1 MDILATQVYE
11 DHDSTST
18 QEISYSRQQSKIVI
32 GVLCINSKT
41 FQIKEGITQIGR
53 HPDCNIVLNNPTVSK
68 KHAEIE
74 ANCQGTE
81 SWICD
86 LNSSNKTKLNNTILR
101 PNRCYE
107 LKNEDTLEFGMV
119 RAIFKICRSMEDS
132 LVPETP
138 AAHHQKTQKTI
149 IPGTP
154 DSSFDNSSM
163 VGNVSVIPATQG
175 KEEKSVF
182 RYPTLPPKTAT
193 SSTQKNGIQNTSTDE
208 QDNSQNFDV
217 EEKQNVGGSR
227 ISIYDME
234 TQNSSFNCHDKTDVD
249 IDDIDTQKICIS
261 RSIKNLTKSVQE
273 QKVDIHDI
281 ETQAEAPEEV
291 TDIHDIE
298 TQHDINIQDMKTS
311 KKINTHNLKT
321 RDSEKLEATKGNL
334 EQKEKEGNLKN
345 EVKSNVNDTVVQK
358 DKGNEST
365 CNPNNIDK
373 DENQN
378 KKLPGIEKS
387 LQNHLE
393 EIETSEDETSE
404 LEMSRNLLG
413 PKELEDFI
421 EDDDQSDEVKSKSPT
436 FIKTSGVNNNS
447 DVNNKSTDD
456 ENIFEAATQVNKS
469 DEDAFKSLS
478 KRKYTF
484 QASLVANDYDHT
496 DNEVVFQRY
505 SRKDSQKNKKS
516 SNNRVSDSEDSITD
530 EEGRFTEIAVKM
542 KQAVEFSQFNRSK
555 EIKNSTNS
563 SKDSDDLFDM
573 LTQPVNQKD
582 QDSSPK
588 SNEKPKDNKY
598 ESEVD
603 SNTPTQVINK
613 KEMKNN
619 MEINN
624 EIGTKEFDDITS
636 TQVLSTNESSLTEAS
651 CAISTGNNKK
661 SDKEDITEIE
671 DNTPNQIINTKKKPL
686 DVSNNEPLC
695 TVNPSIS
702 NVTDKC
708 SIEDIDYEMACTQ
721 PINNIE
727 KQKSVSSISDKRK
740 NESNFEALA
749 KANLDDSVERNLKA
763 MFADIKEEH
772 TEEQLEISTQVLEL
786 VLESSD
792 CENICPM
799 QNHTSNMDSNSS
811 TDKKAMK
818 LSISNSIPTDSSTPK
833 SIPKN
838 PLTSKSVS
846 TDSSTLKSTIKDPST
861 SISLREKKSKKSN
874 IAKMIQEE
882 TDISK
887 NDESKLNKYSKNI
900 DDQASSTS
908 IDCEQFQQTSK
919 VLQSDNEDIL
929 AGLPEVNI
937 SGTSSNPGSPTSS
950 TSSEYRININH
961 NWKRQISVKIAPK
974 KKKPLRKSS
983 RRTSSCRNVENAVSY
998 HNINEPNS
1006 STISETSS
1014 NLYTDNFNI
1023 NKIPVCEHY
1032 EEKTSRK
1039 SKRLIEKTK
1048 NLCKSKESDS
1058 FAELKS
1064 VTSIHSQEKAKQS
1077 PPISNNRRTRNSS
1090 KENTDRSSVF
1100 QVEKE
1105 VPVQRAPA
1113 ELMKK
1118 NVSNA
1123 SGFRKRSLSITDAI
1137 DSDTSKKRKNDVNED
1152 KSVNNRSKK
1161 KNTID
1166 DEGNSADVDKKNS
1179 SSSINGSN
1187 NRSMS
1192 NEASL
1197 DKQAIVKIQRIS
1209 LSTPTGSISSTPTEL
1224 VDESDKNCKIRQ
1236 NRRTNVICDIQTSD
1250 SRIVP
1255 SISSNENYRTTKNVE
1270 TRKNPNRKTRKT
1282 ELVADDISSQIGE
1295 ESQEIEMIMNN
1306 ALKRQNTGSNTERN
1320 KDTDRN
1326 TSTKT
1331 KNTRKRGNTDIN
1343 TDVDNTETS
1352 STSSILSESDN
1363 AYFEVPTLRSKR
1375 AKVSKNISSII
1386 STTVNEST
1394 KETERNGKL
1403 SIRSTRNQQSTVD
1416 SSLEENAEMIA
1427 NQTTSNNSANK
1438 RNNFRNKQQKQ
1449 TTRKTKNK
1457 RQKED
1462 FIEETSTSETNSSI
1476 ETTSVLST
1484 PNRTR
1489 RSMSSSFTTHSPFK
1503 IKHKILFT
1511 GISSNDYNK
1520 LLTKLGASQVED
1532 PTKCTVLV
1540 TDKVRRTVKFLCALA
1555 LPVPIVSVDWLINS
1569 EKAGR
1574 FIELENY
1581 ILKDLAAEAKFRF
1594 KLGKSLE
1601 KSKEHKLLNGYTLVL
1616 TPNTAPPPLELKNI
1630 IISCGGKALLRP
1642 PSKLWPQ
1649 QSVIIS
1655 SKEDLTDAKK
1665 FLAKAPK
1672 TVTVQSTEFI
1682 LTGILRQELEFNEFK
1697 LI

>member
-11 DHDSTST
+11 EHDSTSK
-18 QEISYSRQQSKIVI
+18 QEISYSSQQSKIVI
-32 GVLCINSKT
+32 GVLCIDSKT

-53 HPDCNIVLNNPTVSK
+53 YPGCNIVLNNPMVSK

-74 ANCQGTE
+74 ANSQGTE

-107 LKNEDTLEFGMV
+107 LKNEDTLEFGTV
-119 RAIFKICRSMEDS
+119 RAIFKTCRSMEDS

-138 AAHHQKTQKTI
+138 AANLQKTQQTI

-154 DSSFDNSSM
+154 DSSFDNSST
-163 VGNVSVIPATQG
+163 VGNASIIPATQS

-193 SSTQKNGIQNTSTDE
+193 SSTQKNNIENTSIDE

-217 EEKQNVGGSR
+217 EDKQNVGGSR

-234 TQNSSFNCHDKTDVD
+234 TQNSSFNFHDNTDVD
-249 IDDIDTQKICIS
+249 INDIDTQKICIS

-273 QKVDIHDI
+273 QKVDMHDI
-281 ETQAEAPEEV
+281 QMQAEAPKEV
-291 TDIHDIE
+291 TDIRDIE
-298 TQHDINIQDMKTS
+298 TQHDINIQDMKIS
-311 KKINTHNLKT
+311 KEINTHNLKT
-321 RDSEKLEATKGNL
+321 RDSEKLEAIGI
-334 EQKEKEGNLKN
+334 EKEGNLTN
-345 EVKSNVNDTVVQK
+345 EVRSNVNDTVVQK
-358 DKGNEST
+358 DKGSEST
-365 CNPNNIDK
+365 SNRNNTDK
-373 DENQN
+373 DENRD
-378 KKLPGIEKS
+378 KKLPGIVKS

-404 LEMSRNLLG
+404 LEMSRNLLD
-413 PKELEDFI
+413 PKQLEDFI
-421 EDDDQSDEVKSKSPT
+421 EDDDLSDEVKSKSPT
-436 FIKTSGVNNNS
+436 FIKTSCVNNNS
-447 DVNNKSTDD
+447 DVNNKSTDN
-456 ENIFEAATQVNKS
+456 ENIFEAVTQVNKN
-469 DEDAFKSLS
+469 DGDASRSLS
-478 KRKYTF
+478 ERNYTF
-484 QASLVANDYDHT
+484 QASLVADDSDHT
-496 DNEVVFQRY
+496 GNEVVFQSH
-505 SRKDSQKNKKS
+505 SRKDSQENKKS

-542 KQAVEFSQFNRSK
+542 KQAVEFSQLNRSK
-555 EIKNSTNS
+555 EIKNSVNS

-573 LTQPVNQKD
+573 LTQPVNRKD
-582 QDSSPK
+582 EDSSPK
-588 SNEKPKDNKY
+588 SNEKPKDSKY

-603 SNTPTQVINK
+603 SNNATEVINE

-619 MEINN
+619 MEIND
-624 EIGTKEFDDITS
+624 EIGTKELDDITP
-636 TQVLSTNESSLTEAS
+636 TQVLSTNKSSLREAS
-651 CAISTGNNKK
+651 CTISTGNNKK
-661 SDKEDITEIE
+661 SDKEYITEME
-671 DNTPNQIINTKKKPL
+671 DNTPTQIINTKKKPL
-686 DVSNNEPLC
+686 DVSNNESPCSLDPL
-695 TVNPSIS
+695 VL
-702 NVTDKC
+702 NVTDRC
-708 SIEDIDYEMACTQ
+708 SIENIDYEMACTQ
-721 PINNIE
+721 PINDIE

-740 NESNFEALA
+740 NEPNFEALA
-749 KANLDDSVERNLKA
+749 KVNLDDSIERNLKA
-763 MFADIKEEH
+763 MFADIKEERID
-772 TEEQLEISTQVLEL
+772 EQLEISTQVLEL

-792 CENICPM
+792 SENISPT
-799 QNHTSNMDSNSS
+799 QNYKSNMDSNSS

-818 LSISNSIPTDSSTPK
+818 LSISNSIPTSSSTPK
-833 SIPKN
+833 STPKT

-861 SISLREKKSKKSN
+861 SISLREKESKKSN

-887 NDESKLNKYSKNI
+887 NGKSKLNKYSKNI

-908 IDCEQFQQTSK
+908 IDREQFQETSTA
-919 VLQSDNEDIL
+919 LQSNDDDDIL

-937 SGTSSNPGSPTSS
+937 SGVSSNPGSPISS
-950 TSSEYRININH
+950 TSSEYKININH
-961 NWKRQISVKIAPK
+961 NLGRQISVKIAPK

-983 RRTSSCRNVENAVSY
+983 RRTSSSRNVENAASD
-998 HNINEPNS
+998 HTISEPNS
-1006 STISETSS
+1006 STISEISS
-1014 NLYTDNFNI
+1014 NSYTNNFNI
-1023 NKIPVCEHY
+1023 NKIPVCKHD
-1032 EEKTSRK
+1032 EEKTSRR
-1039 SKRLIEKTK
+1039 SKRLIKKTK
-1048 NLCKSKESDS
+1048 DLCKSKESDS
-1058 FAELKS
+1058 FVELKS
-1064 VTSIHSQEKAKQS
+1064 VTSIHSQEKAEQS

-1105 VPVQRAPA
+1105 VPVEKAAA
-1113 ELMKK
+1113 ELTKK
-1118 NVSNA
+1118 DVSNA
-1123 SGFRKRSLSITDAI
+1123 SRFRKRSLNITDAI
-1137 DSDTSKKRKNDVNED
+1137 DSNTSKMRKNDVNED
-1152 KSVNNRSKK
+1152 KPVSNRSIK

-1166 DEGNSADVDKKNS
+1166 DEGNSANVDKKNS
-1179 SSSINGSN
+1179 SSSINGLN
-1187 NRSMS
+1187 NRRMS

-1197 DKQAIVKIQRIS
+1197 DKQAIVRVQRIS
-1209 LSTPTGSISSTPTEL
+1209 VSTPTNSISSTPTEL
-1224 VDESDKNCKIRQ
+1224 VDESDNNYKIRQ
-1236 NRRTNVICDIQTSD
+1236 NRRTNVISDIQTSD
-1250 SRIVP
+1250 SRIVS

-1295 ESQEIEMIMNN
+1295 ESQEIEMIMNS
-1306 ALKRQNTGSNTERN
+1306 ALKKQNTGSNTERK

-1326 TSTKT
+1326 ISTKT
-1331 KNTRKRGNTDIN
+1331 KNTRKRGNTNIN
-1343 TDVDNTETS
+1343 TDVDNTEIS
-1352 STSSILSESDN
+1352 STSSILSESDD
-1363 AYFEVPTLRSKR
+1363 AYFEMPTLRSKR

-1394 KETERNGKL
+1394 KETKRNSKL
-1403 SIRSTRNQQSTVD
+1403 SVRSTRSQQSIVD
-1416 SSLEENAEMIA
+1416 SSLEESTEMIA

-1438 RNNFRNKQQKQ
+1438 GNNSRNKQQKH
-1449 TTRKTKNK
+1449 TTGKAKNK

-1462 FIEETSTSETNSSI
+1462 FVEETPTSETNSSI

-1489 RSMSSSFTTHSPFK
+1489 RSMSSSFATQSPFK

-1511 GISSNDYNK
+1511 GISNNDYNK

-1540 TDKVRRTVKFLCALA
+1540 TDKVRRTIKFLCALA

-1569 EKAGR
+1569 EKAGH
-1574 FIELENY
+1574 FVELENY
-1581 ILKDLAAEAKFRF
+1581 ILKDPAAEAKFRF

-1601 KSKEHKLLNGYTLVL
+1601 KAKEHKLLKGYTLIL
-1616 TPNTAPPPLELKNI
+1616 TPNTSPSPLELKNI
-1630 IISCGGKALLRP
+1630 IISCDGKALLRP
-1642 PSKLWPQ
+1642 PPKLWPQ

-1655 SKEDLTDAKK
+1655 SKEDLTVAKK

>member
-11 DHDSTST
+11 DHDSTSI
-18 QEISYSRQQSKIVI
+18 QEISYSCQQSKIVI

-107 LKNEDTLEFGMV
+107 LKNEDTLEFGTV

-132 LVPETP
+132 IVPETP
-138 AAHHQKTQKTI
+138 AAHLQKTQQTI

-154 DSSFDNSSM
+154 DSSFDNSST

-182 RYPTLPPKTAT
+182 RYPTLPSKTAT
-193 SSTQKNGIQNTSTDE
+193 SSTQKNGIQNTSTDNNE

-217 EEKQNVGGSR
+217 QEKQNVGGSR

-234 TQNSSFNCHDKTDVD
+234 TQNSSFNFHDKTDVD

-273 QKVDIHDI
+273 QKVDMHDI

-298 TQHDINIQDMKTS
+298 TQHDINIQDMITS

-321 RDSEKLEATKGNL
+321 RDSEKLEATGI
-334 EQKEKEGNLKN
+334 EKEGNLKN
-345 EVKSNVNDTVVQK
+345 EERSNVNDTVVQK

-365 CNPNNIDK
+365 SNPNNTDK
-373 DENQN
+373 DDQN

-421 EDDDQSDEVKSKSPT
+421 EDDDLSDEVKSKSPT

-447 DVNNKSTDD
+447 DVNNKSTDN

-478 KRKYTF
+478 ERKYTF
-484 QASLVANDYDHT
+484 QTSLVADDYDHT
-496 DNEVVFQRY
+496 NNDVVFQRH

-516 SNNRVSDSEDSITD
+516 LNNRVSDSEDSITD

-542 KQAVEFSQFNRSK
+542 KQAVEFSQLNRSK
-555 EIKNSTNS
+555 EIKNSANS

-582 QDSSPK
+582 EDSSPK

-613 KEMKNN
+613 KGMKNN
-619 MEINN
+619 MEIND
-624 EIGTKEFDDITS
+624 EIGTKEFDDITP
-636 TQVLSTNESSLTEAS
+636 TQVLSTNKSSLREAS
-651 CAISTGNNKK
+651 STISTGNNKK

-671 DNTPNQIINTKKKPL
+671 DNTPNQIINTTKKPL
-686 DVSNNEPLC
+686 DVSNNEPPCAL
-695 TVNPSIS
+695 NPSVL

-708 SIEDIDYEMACTQ
+708 GIEDIDYEMACTQ
-721 PINNIE
+721 PINDIE

-763 MFADIKEEH
+763 MFADIKEERI
-772 TEEQLEISTQVLEL
+772 EEQLEISTQVLEL

-792 CENICPM
+792 CENICPTR
-799 QNHTSNMDSNSS
+799 NHTSNMDSNSS

-818 LSISNSIPTDSSTPK
+818 LSISNSIPTNSSTPK

-861 SISLREKKSKKSN
+861 SISLREKNSKKSN

-887 NDESKLNKYSKNI
+887 NGKSKLNKYSKNI

-919 VLQSDNEDIL
+919 ALQSNDEDIL

-937 SGTSSNPGSPTSS
+937 SGISSNPGSPISS

-983 RRTSSCRNVENAVSY
+983 RRTSSCRNVENVVSY
-998 HNINEPNS
+998 HNISEPNS
-1006 STISETSS
+1006 STNSETSS
-1014 NLYTDNFNI
+1014 NLYTNNFNV
-1023 NKIPVCEHY
+1023 NKIPVCERD
-1032 EEKTSRK
+1032 EERTGKK

-1123 SGFRKRSLSITDAI
+1123 SRFRKRSLGITDAI
-1137 DSDTSKKRKNDVNED
+1137 DSNTSKKRKNDVNED
-1152 KSVNNRSKK
+1152 KPVNNRSKK
-1161 KNTID
+1161 KNTTD
-1166 DEGNSADVDKKNS
+1166 DEGNSANVDKNNS

-1187 NRSMS
+1187 NRSML

-1224 VDESDKNCKIRQ
+1224 VDESDNNCKIRQ
-1236 NRRTNVICDIQTSD
+1236 NRCTNVICDIQTSD
-1250 SRIVP
+1250 NRIVS

-1270 TRKNPNRKTRKT
+1270 TRKNPNRKIRKT

-1306 ALKRQNTGSNTERN
+1306 ALKKQNTGSNTERN
-1320 KDTDRN
+1320 KDRDRN
-1326 TSTKT
+1326 TSTTT

-1343 TDVDNTETS
+1343 TDVDNTEIS
-1352 STSSILSESDN
+1352 STSSTLSESDN

-1375 AKVSKNISSII
+1375 AKVSKNISSIN

-1394 KETERNGKL
+1394 KKTKKNSKL
-1403 SIRSTRNQQSTVD
+1403 SIRSTRSQQSIVD
-1416 SSLEENAEMIA
+1416 SSLEESAEMIA
-1427 NQTTSNNSANK
+1427 NQTTSSNSANK
-1438 RNNFRNKQQKQ
+1438 RNNFRNKQQKE

-1462 FIEETSTSETNSSI
+1462 FVEETPTSETNSSI
-1476 ETTSVLST
+1476 ETTSILST

-1489 RSMSSSFTTHSPFK
+1489 RSMSSSFTTQSPFK

-1601 KSKEHKLLNGYTLVL
+1601 KAKEHKLLKGYTVVL
-1616 TPNTAPPPLELKNI
+1616 TSNTAPPPLELKNI

-1655 SKEDLTDAKK
+1655 SEEDLTDAKK

>member
-11 DHDSTST
+11 DYDSTPT
-18 QEISYSRQQSKIVI
+18 QKISYSSQQSKIVI
-32 GVLCINSKT
+32 GVLCIDSKT

-53 HPDCNIVLNNPTVSK
+53 HPDCNVVLNNPRVSK

-74 ANCQGTE
+74 ANCEGTE

-107 LKNEDTLEFGMV
+107 LKNEDVLEFGTV

-138 AAHHQKTQKTI
+138 VANLQKTQQTI

-154 DSSFDNSSM
+154 DSSFDNSST

-175 KEEKSVF
+175 KEKKSVF
-182 RYPTLPPKTAT
+182 RYPTLPPKTA
-193 SSTQKNGIQNTSTDE
+193 SNSTQKNSIQNTSVDA

-234 TQNSSFNCHDKTDVD
+234 TQNSSFNFHNETDVD

-281 ETQAEAPEEV
+281 QTQAEALEKV

-298 TQHDINIQDMKTS
+298 TQHDINIQDMKIS
-311 KKINTHNLKT
+311 KKINTHNLETQDNRT
-321 RDSEKLEATKGNL
+321 RDSEKLEATGI
-334 EQKEKEGNLKN
+334 EKEGNLTN
-345 EVKSNVNDTVVQK
+345 DVRSNVNDTVVQI

-365 CNPNNIDK
+365 SNPNNTDK

-387 LQNHLE
+387 LQNRLE

-421 EDDDQSDEVKSKSPT
+421 EDDDLSDEVKSKSPT
-436 FIKTSGVNNNS
+436 LIKTSCVNNNS
-447 DVNNKSTDD
+447 DVNNKSTDN
-456 ENIFEAATQVNKS
+456 ENIFKAVTQVNKS

-478 KRKYTF
+478 ERKYTF
-484 QASLVANDYDHT
+484 QASLVADDSDHT
-496 DNEVVFQRY
+496 NNEVVIQRY
-505 SRKDSQKNKKS
+505 SRKDSQENKKF

-542 KQAVEFSQFNRSK
+542 KQAVEFSQLNRSK
-555 EIKNSTNS
+555 EIKDSANS

-573 LTQPVNQKD
+573 LTQPVNRKD
-582 QDSSPK
+582 EDSSPK

-598 ESEVD
+598 ESGVD
-603 SNTPTQVINK
+603 SINPTQVINK
-613 KEMKNN
+613 KEVKNN
-619 MEINN
+619 MEIND
-624 EIGTKEFDDITS
+624 EIQTKELDDITP
-636 TQVLSTNESSLTEAS
+636 TQVLSTNKSSLREVSST
-651 CAISTGNNKK
+651 ISTGNNKK

-671 DNTPNQIINTKKKPL
+671 DNTPNQIVNTKKKPL
-686 DVSNNEPLC
+686 DVSNNEPPSSLD
-695 TVNPSIS
+695 PSIL
-702 NVTDKC
+702 NVTDRC
-708 SIEDIDYEMACTQ
+708 SIENIDYEMACTQ
-721 PINNIE
+721 PINDIE

-749 KANLDDSVERNLKA
+749 RANLDDSVERNLKA
-763 MFADIKEEH
+763 MFADVKEERI
-772 TEEQLEISTQVLEL
+772 EEQLEISTQVLEH

-792 CENICPM
+792 CENISPM
-799 QNHTSNMDSNSS
+799 QNHKSNMDSNSS

-818 LSISNSIPTDSSTPK
+818 LSISNSIPTSSSTPK

-846 TDSSTLKSTIKDPST
+846 TDSSTLKSAIKDPST
-861 SISLREKKSKKSN
+861 SISLKEKKSKKSN

-887 NDESKLNKYSKNI
+887 NGKSKLNKYSKNI
-900 DDQASSTS
+900 DEQASSIS

-919 VLQSDNEDIL
+919 ALQSDDEDIL

-937 SGTSSNPGSPTSS
+937 SGTSSNPGSPISS
-950 TSSEYRININH
+950 TSSEYRININR
-961 NWKRQISVKIAPK
+961 NWEKQTSVKIAPRK
-974 KKKPLRKSS
+974 KEALRKSS

-998 HNINEPNS
+998 HTISEPNS

-1014 NLYTDNFNI
+1014 NSYTNNFNI
-1023 NKIPVCEHY
+1023 NKIPVCKHD
-1032 EEKTSRK
+1032 EKRTSRK
-1039 SKRLIEKTK
+1039 SKRLIKKTK
-1048 NLCKSKESDS
+1048 NLWKSKESDS

-1064 VTSIHSQEKAKQS
+1064 V
-1077 PPISNNRRTRNSS
+1077 
-1090 KENTDRSSVF
+1090 
-1100 QVEKE
+1100 EKE
-1105 VPVQRAPA
+1105 VPVEIAPA
-1113 ELMKK
+1113 ELTKK
-1118 NVSNA
+1118 NVSSA
-1123 SGFRKRSLSITDAI
+1123 SRFRKRSLSITDAI
-1137 DSDTSKKRKNDVNED
+1137 DNNISKKRKNDVNED
-1152 KSVNNRSKK
+1152 KPVSNRSRK

-1166 DEGNSADVDKKNS
+1166 DEGNSANVDKKNS
-1179 SSSINGSN
+1179 SSSINGLN
-1187 NRSMS
+1187 NRRMS

-1197 DKQAIVKIQRIS
+1197 DKQAIVKVQRIS

-1224 VDESDKNCKIRQ
+1224 VDESDNNCKIRQ

-1250 SRIVP
+1250 SRIVS

-1270 TRKNPNRKTRKT
+1270 TRKNPNRKTTKKT

-1295 ESQEIEMIMNN
+1295 ESQEIEMIMNS
-1306 ALKRQNTGSNTERN
+1306 ALKKQNTGSNSER
-1320 KDTDRN
+1320 KEDTDRN
-1326 TSTKT
+1326 ISTKT
-1331 KNTRKRGNTDIN
+1331 KNTRKRGNADIN
-1343 TDVDNTETS
+1343 TDVDNTEIS

-1394 KETERNGKL
+1394 KETKRNSKL
-1403 SIRSTRNQQSTVD
+1403 SIRSTRSQQSIVD
-1416 SSLEENAEMIA
+1416 SSLEESAEMIA

-1449 TTRKTKNK
+1449 TTGKTKNK

-1462 FIEETSTSETNSSI
+1462 FVEETPTSETNSSI

-1489 RSMSSSFTTHSPFK
+1489 RSMSSSFTTQSPFK

-1532 PTKCTVLV
+1532 PTKCSVLV

-1569 EKAGR
+1569 EKAGH

-1601 KSKEHKLLNGYTLVL
+1601 KAKEHKLLKGYTLVL

-1642 PSKLWPQ
+1642 PPRLWPQ

-1655 SKEDLTDAKK
+1655 PKEDLTDAKK

>member
-1 MDILATQVYE
+1 METRLRHVDASKSVAFLEKRGTAKQNPLSRRRKMDILATQIYE
-11 DHDSTST
+11 DYDSTPT
-18 QEISYSRQQSKIVI
+18 QKISYSSQQSKIVI
-32 GVLCINSKT
+32 GVLCIDSKT
-41 FQIKEGITQIGR
+41 FQIKGGITQIGR
-53 HPDCNIVLNNPTVSK
+53 HPDCNVVLNNPTVSK

-107 LKNEDTLEFGMV
+107 LKNEDVLEFGTV
-119 RAIFKICRSMEDS
+119 RAIFKTCHSMEDS

-138 AAHHQKTQKTI
+138 AANLQKTQQMI

-154 DSSFDNSSM
+154 DSSFDNSST

-175 KEEKSVF
+175 KEERSVF

-193 SSTQKNGIQNTSTDE
+193 NSTQKNNIQNTSIDA

-234 TQNSSFNCHDKTDVD
+234 TQNSSFNFHDETDVD

-273 QKVDIHDI
+273 QKVDMHDI
-281 ETQAEAPEEV
+281 QTQAEASEEV

-298 TQHDINIQDMKTS
+298 TQHDINIQDMKIS

-321 RDSEKLEATKGNL
+321 RDNRDSEKLEATGI
-334 EQKEKEGNLKN
+334 EKEGNLTN
-345 EVKSNVNDTVVQK
+345 EVRSNVNDTVVQE
-358 DKGNEST
+358 DKGKEST
-365 CNPNNIDK
+365 SNPNNTDK
-373 DENQN
+373 DESQN

-387 LQNHLE
+387 LQNRLE

-421 EDDDQSDEVKSKSPT
+421 EDDDLSDEVKSKSPT
-436 FIKTSGVNNNS
+436 LIKTSCVNNNS
-447 DVNNKSTDD
+447 DVNNESTDNK
-456 ENIFEAATQVNKS
+456 NIFEAVTQVNKS
-469 DEDAFKSLS
+469 DEDAFRSLS
-478 KRKYTF
+478 ERKYTF
-484 QASLVANDYDHT
+484 QASLVSDDS

-505 SRKDSQKNKKS
+505 SYKDSQENKKS

-542 KQAVEFSQFNRSK
+542 KQAVEFSQLNRSR
-555 EIKNSTNS
+555 EIKNSANS
-563 SKDSDDLFDM
+563 SKESDDLFDM
-573 LTQPVNQKD
+573 LTQPVKRKD
-582 QDSSPK
+582 ENSSPK

-603 SNTPTQVINK
+603 SNNPTQAINK

-619 MEINN
+619 MEIND
-624 EIGTKEFDDITS
+624 EIRTKELDDTP
-636 TQVLSTNESSLTEAS
+636 TQILSTNKSSLRETS
-651 CAISTGNNKK
+651 CTISTGNNKK
-661 SDKEDITEIE
+661 SDKEDITEID

-686 DVSNNEPLC
+686 DVSNNEP
-695 TVNPSIS
+695 PSVL
-702 NVTDKC
+702 NVTDRC

-721 PINNIE
+721 PINEIG
-727 KQKSVSSISDKRK
+727 KQKSVSSISNKKK

-749 KANLDDSVERNLKA
+749 RANLDDSVERNLKA
-763 MFADIKEEH
+763 MFADIKEERI
-772 TEEQLEISTQVLEL
+772 EEQLEISTQVLEH

-792 CENICPM
+792 CENISPT
-799 QNHTSNMDSNSS
+799 QNHKSNMDSNLS
-811 TDKKAMK
+811 TDKKTMK
-818 LSISNSIPTDSSTPK
+818 LSISNAIPTNSSTPK
-833 SIPKN
+833 SISKN

-861 SISLREKKSKKSN
+861 SISLREKKSKTSN

-887 NDESKLNKYSKNI
+887 N
-900 DDQASSTS
+900 
-908 IDCEQFQQTSK
+908 
-919 VLQSDNEDIL
+919 
-929 AGLPEVNI
+929 
-937 SGTSSNPGSPTSS
+937 GTLSNPGSPIS

-961 NWKRQISVKIAPK
+961 NWGRQTSVKIAPRK
-974 KKKPLRKSS
+974 KEALRKSS
-983 RRTSSCRNVENAVSY
+983 RRTSSCRNVENTMSY
-998 HNINEPNS
+998 HTISEPNS
-1006 STISETSS
+1006 STISESSS
-1014 NLYTDNFNI
+1014 NSYTNNFDI
-1023 NKIPVCEHY
+1023 NKIPVCKHD
-1032 EEKTSRK
+1032 EKGTSRK
-1039 SKRLIEKTK
+1039 SKRLIKKTK
-1048 NLCKSKESDS
+1048 NLCKSNESDS
-1058 FAELKS
+1058 LVELKS

-1105 VPVQRAPA
+1105 VLVEIAPA
-1113 ELMKK
+1113 ELPRK
-1118 NVSNA
+1118 NVSNT
-1123 SGFRKRSLSITDAI
+1123 SYFRKRSLSITDAI
-1137 DSDTSKKRKNDVNED
+1137 DSNTSKKRKNDVNED
-1152 KSVNNRSKK
+1152 KPISNSSRKK
-1161 KNTID
+1161 ITID
-1166 DEGNSADVDKKNS
+1166 DKDNSANVDKKNS
-1179 SSSINGSN
+1179 SNSINGSN
-1187 NRSMS
+1187 NRRMS

-1197 DKQAIVKIQRIS
+1197 DKQAIVKVQRIS

-1224 VDESDKNCKIRQ
+1224 VDESDNNCKIRQ

-1250 SRIVP
+1250 SIVS
-1255 SISSNENYRTTKNVE
+1255 SISSNENYRTTKNVG
-1270 TRKNPNRKTRKT
+1270 TRKNPSRKTTRKT

-1295 ESQEIEMIMNN
+1295 ESQEIEMIMNS
-1306 ALKRQNTGSNTERN
+1306 ALKKQNRNRNGSDTER
-1320 KDTDRN
+1320 KEDTDRN

-1343 TDVDNTETS
+1343 TDVDNTEIS

-1394 KETERNGKL
+1394 KETKRNSKL
-1403 SIRSTRNQQSTVD
+1403 SIRSTRSQQSIAD
-1416 SSLEENAEMIA
+1416 SSLEESAEMLA

-1438 RNNFRNKQQKQ
+1438 RNNFRKKQQKQ
-1449 TTRKTKNK
+1449 TTEKTKNK

-1462 FIEETSTSETNSSI
+1462 FIEETPTSETNSSI

-1489 RSMSSSFTTHSPFK
+1489 RSMSSSFATQSPFK

-1511 GISSNDYNK
+1511 GISSNDYSK

-1569 EKAGR
+1569 EKVGH

-1601 KSKEHKLLNGYTLVL
+1601 KAKEHKLLKGYTLVL

-1642 PSKLWPQ
+1642 PPKLWPQ

-1655 SKEDLTDAKK
+1655 PKEDLADAKK

>member
-1 MDILATQVYE
+1 
-11 DHDSTST
+11 
-18 QEISYSRQQSKIVI
+18 
-32 GVLCINSKT
+32 
-41 FQIKEGITQIGR
+41 
-53 HPDCNIVLNNPTVSK
+53 
-68 KHAEIE
+68 
-74 ANCQGTE
+74 
-81 SWICD
+81 
-86 LNSSNKTKLNNTILR
+86 
-101 PNRCYE
+101 
-107 LKNEDTLEFGMV
+107 
-119 RAIFKICRSMEDS
+119 MEDS

-138 AAHHQKTQKTI
+138 AANHQKAQQTI

-154 DSSFDNSSM
+154 DSSFDNSST

-182 RYPTLPPKTAT
+182 RHPTLPPKTAT
-193 SSTQKNGIQNTSTDE
+193 NSTQKNGIQNTSIDA
-208 QDNSQNFDV
+208 QDNLQNFDV

-234 TQNSSFNCHDKTDVD
+234 TQNFSFNFHDETDVD
-249 IDDIDTQKICIS
+249 IEDIDTQKICIS

-273 QKVDIHDI
+273 QKVDMHDI
-281 ETQAEAPEEV
+281 QAQAEAPEEV

-298 TQHDINIQDMKTS
+298 TQYDINIQDMKIS

-321 RDSEKLEATKGNL
+321 RDSDKLEATRI
-334 EQKEKEGNLKN
+334 EKEGNLTN
-345 EVKSNVNDTVVQK
+345 EVRSNVNNTVVQK

-365 CNPNNIDK
+365 SNPNNTDEG
-373 DENQN
+373 ENQN
-378 KKLPGIEKS
+378 KKLPGIEKG
-387 LQNHLE
+387 LQNRLE

-421 EDDDQSDEVKSKSPT
+421 EDDDLSDEVKSKSPT
-436 FIKTSGVNNNS
+436 LIKTSCVNNNC
-447 DVNNKSTDD
+447 DVNNKSTDN

-469 DEDAFKSLS
+469 DEDAFRSLS
-478 KRKYTF
+478 ERKYTF
-484 QASLVANDYDHT
+484 QASLVADDSDHT
-496 DNEVVFQRY
+496 DNEAVFQRY
-505 SRKDSQKNKKS
+505 SHKDSQESKKS
-516 SNNRVSDSEDSITD
+516 LNNRVSDSEDSITD

-542 KQAVEFSQFNRSK
+542 KQAVEFSQLNRSK
-555 EIKNSTNS
+555 EIKNSANS

-573 LTQPVNQKD
+573 LTQPVNRKD
-582 QDSSPK
+582 EDSSPK

-603 SNTPTQVINK
+603 SNSPTQVINK

-619 MEINN
+619 MEINDV
-624 EIGTKEFDDITS
+624 IQTKELNDITP
-636 TQVLSTNESSLTEAS
+636 TQVLSTNKSSLREAS
-651 CAISTGNNKK
+651 CTISTGNNKK

-671 DNTPNQIINTKKKPL
+671 DNTPTQIINTKKKPL
-686 DVSNNEPLC
+686 DVSNNEPPCSLDPL
-695 TVNPSIS
+695 VL
-702 NVTDKC
+702 NVTDRC
-708 SIEDIDYEMACTQ
+708 NIEDIDYEMACTQ
-721 PINNIE
+721 PINDIE
-727 KQKSVSSISDKRK
+727 KQKSVSSISGKRK

-749 KANLDDSVERNLKA
+749 RVNLDDSVERNLKA
-763 MFADIKEEH
+763 MFADIKEERI
-772 TEEQLEISTQVLEL
+772 EEQLEISTQVLEH

-792 CENICPM
+792 CENISPT
-799 QNHTSNMDSNSS
+799 QNHKSNVDSNSL

-818 LSISNSIPTDSSTPK
+818 LSISNSIPTSSSTPK

-846 TDSSTLKSTIKDPST
+846 TDSSTLKSTIKDSST
-861 SISLREKKSKKSN
+861 SISLREKKSKISN

-887 NDESKLNKYSKNI
+887 NGTSKLNKYSKNI

-908 IDCEQFQQTSK
+908 IDCEQIQQTSK
-919 VLQSDNEDIL
+919 ALQSDDEDIL

-937 SGTSSNPGSPTSS
+937 SGTLSNPESPTST

-961 NWKRQISVKIAPK
+961 NWGRQTSVKIAPRK
-974 KKKPLRKSS
+974 KEALRKSS
-983 RRTSSCRNVENAVSY
+983 RRTSTRRNMEKAVSY
-998 HNINEPNS
+998 HTISEPNS
-1006 STISETSS
+1006 SNISETSS
-1014 NLYTDNFNI
+1014 NSYTNNFDI
-1023 NKIPVCEHY
+1023 NKIPVCKHD
-1032 EEKTSRK
+1032 EKGTSRK
-1039 SKRLIEKTK
+1039 SKRLIKKTK

-1058 FAELKS
+1058 FVELKS
-1064 VTSIHSQEKAKQS
+1064 VTSIHSQEKARQS

-1090 KENTDRSSVF
+1090 KENIDRSSVF

-1105 VPVQRAPA
+1105 VPVEIAPA
-1113 ELMKK
+1113 ELTKK

-1123 SGFRKRSLSITDAI
+1123 SRVRKRSLSTTDAI
-1137 DSDTSKKRKNDVNED
+1137 DSNTSKKRKNEVNED
-1152 KSVNNRSKK
+1152 KPVSNKSRK

-1166 DEGNSADVDKKNS
+1166 DEGNSANVDKKNS
-1179 SSSINGSN
+1179 SNSINGSN
-1187 NRSMS
+1187 NRRIS

-1197 DKQAIVKIQRIS
+1197 DKQAIVRVQRMS
-1209 LSTPTGSISSTPTEL
+1209 LSTPTESISSTPTEL
-1224 VDESDKNCKIRQ
+1224 VNESDNNCKIRQ
-1236 NRRTNVICDIQTSD
+1236 NRLTNVICDIQTSD
-1250 SRIVP
+1250 SRIVS

-1270 TRKNPNRKTRKT
+1270 TRKNPKRKTTKKT

-1295 ESQEIEMIMNN
+1295 ESQEIEMIMNS
-1306 ALKRQNTGSNTERN
+1306 ALKKQNTGSNIERKEDTE
-1320 KDTDRN
+1320 RN
-1326 TSTKT
+1326 TSTKA

-1343 TDVDNTETS
+1343 TDVDNTEIS

-1363 AYFEVPTLRSKR
+1363 THFEVPTLRSKR

-1394 KETERNGKL
+1394 KRNDKL
-1403 SIRSTRNQQSTVD
+1403 SIRSTRSQQSIVD
-1416 SSLEENAEMIA
+1416 SSLEESAEMIA

-1438 RNNFRNKQQKQ
+1438 RNNFRKKQQKQ
-1449 TTRKTKNK
+1449 TTGKTKNK

-1462 FIEETSTSETNSSI
+1462 FVEETSISETNSSI

-1489 RSMSSSFTTHSPFK
+1489 RSMSSSFAAQSPFK

-1569 EKAGR
+1569 GKAGR

-1581 ILKDLAAEAKFRF
+1581 ILKDLVAEAKFRF

-1601 KSKEHKLLNGYTLVL
+1601 KAKEHKLLKGYTLVL

-1642 PSKLWPQ
+1642 PPKLWPQ

-1655 SKEDLTDAKK
+1655 PKEDLTDAKK

>member
-1 MDILATQVYE
+1 MDILATQICE
-11 DHDSTST
+11 DYDSTPT
-18 QEISYSRQQSKIVI
+18 QKISYTSQQSEIVI
-32 GVLCINSKT
+32 GVLSIDSKT

-53 HPDCNIVLNNPTVSK
+53 HPDCNVVLNNPTVSK

-107 LKNEDTLEFGMV
+107 LKNEDVLEFGTV

-138 AAHHQKTQKTI
+138 AANLRKTQQTI

-154 DSSFDNSSM
+154 DSSFDNSST

-193 SSTQKNGIQNTSTDE
+193 NSTQKNGIQNTSIDA
-208 QDNSQNFDV
+208 QDNLQNFV

-234 TQNSSFNCHDKTDVD
+234 TQNSSFNFHDETDVD
-249 IDDIDTQKICIS
+249 IEDIDTQKICIS

-273 QKVDIHDI
+273 QKVDMHDI
-281 ETQAEAPEEV
+281 QTQAEAPEEV

-298 TQHDINIQDMKTS
+298 TQYDINIQDMKIS

-321 RDSEKLEATKGNL
+321 RDNRTRDSDKLEAT
-334 EQKEKEGNLKN
+334 EISEGNLTN
-345 EVKSNVNDTVVQK
+345 EVRSNVNDTIVQK
-358 DKGNEST
+358 DEGNEST
-365 CNPNNIDK
+365 SNPNNTHK
-373 DENQN
+373 DENHN

-387 LQNHLE
+387 LQNRLE

-421 EDDDQSDEVKSKSPT
+421 EDDDLSDEVKSKSPT
-436 FIKTSGVNNNS
+436 LIKTSCVNNNC
-447 DVNNKSTDD
+447 DVNNKSADN
-456 ENIFEAATQVNKS
+456 ENIFEAVTQVSKS
-469 DEDAFKSLS
+469 DEDAFRSLS
-478 KRKYTF
+478 ERKYTF
-484 QASLVANDYDHT
+484 QASLVADDSDHT

-505 SRKDSQKNKKS
+505 SRKDSQENKKS

-542 KQAVEFSQFNRSK
+542 KQAVESSQLNRSK
-555 EIKNSTNS
+555 EIKNSANS

-573 LTQPVNQKD
+573 LTQPVNRKD
-582 QDSSPK
+582 EDSSPK

-603 SNTPTQVINK
+603 SNSPTQVINK

-619 MEINN
+619 MEIND
-624 EIGTKEFDDITS
+624 EIQTKELDDITP
-636 TQVLSTNESSLTEAS
+636 TQVLSTNKSSLREAS
-651 CAISTGNNKK
+651 CTISTGNNKK

-671 DNTPNQIINTKKKPL
+671 DNTHNQIINTKKKPL
-686 DVSNNEPLC
+686 DLSNNEPPCSLD
-695 TVNPSIS
+695 PSVL
-702 NVTDKC
+702 NVTDRC

-721 PINNIE
+721 RINDIE
-727 KQKSVSSISDKRK
+727 KQKSVSSISDNRK

-749 KANLDDSVERNLKA
+749 RVNLDDSVERNLKA
-763 MFADIKEEH
+763 MFADIKEERI
-772 TEEQLEISTQVLEL
+772 EEQLEISTQVLEH

-792 CENICPM
+792 CENISPT
-799 QNHTSNMDSNSS
+799 QNHKSNVDSYSL

-818 LSISNSIPTDSSTPK
+818 LSILNSIPTSSSTPK

-846 TDSSTLKSTIKDPST
+846 TDSSTLKSTIKDLST
-861 SISLREKKSKKSN
+861 SISLREKNSKISN

-882 TDISK
+882 TDTSK
-887 NDESKLNKYSKNI
+887 NSKSKLNKYSKNI

-908 IDCEQFQQTSK
+908 IDCEQIQQTSK
-919 VLQSDNEDIL
+919 ALQSDDEDIL

-937 SGTSSNPGSPTSS
+937 SGTLSNPGSPTST

-961 NWKRQISVKIAPK
+961 NWGRQTSVKIAPRK
-974 KKKPLRKSS
+974 KKALRKSS
-983 RRTSSCRNVENAVSY
+983 RRTSSCRNMENAVSY
-998 HNINEPNS
+998 HTISEPNS

-1014 NLYTDNFNI
+1014 NSYTNNFDI
-1023 NKIPVCEHY
+1023 NKIPVCKHDEK
-1032 EEKTSRK
+1032 KTSRK
-1039 SKRLIEKTK
+1039 SKRLIKKTK

-1058 FAELKS
+1058 IVELKS
-1064 VTSIHSQEKAKQS
+1064 
-1077 PPISNNRRTRNSS
+1077 
-1090 KENTDRSSVF
+1090 
-1100 QVEKE
+1100 VEKE
-1105 VPVQRAPA
+1105 VPVEIAPA
-1113 ELMKK
+1113 ELTKK

-1123 SGFRKRSLSITDAI
+1123 SRFRKRSLSITDAI
-1137 DSDTSKKRKNDVNED
+1137 DSNTSKKRKNDVNED
-1152 KSVNNRSKK
+1152 KPVSNRSRK

-1166 DEGNSADVDKKNS
+1166 DEGNSANIDKKNS
-1179 SSSINGSN
+1179 SNSINGSN
-1187 NRSMS
+1187 NRRMS

-1197 DKQAIVKIQRIS
+1197 DKQAIVRVQRIS

-1224 VDESDKNCKIRQ
+1224 VDESDNNCKIRQ

-1250 SRIVP
+1250 SRIVS
-1255 SISSNENYRTTKNVE
+1255 SISSNENYRTTENIE
-1270 TRKNPNRKTRKT
+1270 TRKNPKRKTTRKT

-1295 ESQEIEMIMNN
+1295 ESQEIEMIMNS
-1306 ALKRQNTGSNTERN
+1306 ALKKQNTGSNIKRKE
-1320 KDTDRN
+1320 DAERN
-1326 TSTKT
+1326 TSTKA

-1343 TDVDNTETS
+1343 TDVDNTEIS

-1394 KETERNGKL
+1394 KETKRNSKL
-1403 SIRSTRNQQSTVD
+1403 SIRSTRSQQSIVD
-1416 SSLEENAEMIA
+1416 SSLEESAEMIT

-1438 RNNFRNKQQKQ
+1438 RNNFRKKQQKQ
-1449 TTRKTKNK
+1449 TTGKTKNK

-1462 FIEETSTSETNSSI
+1462 FVEETPTSETNSSI

-1489 RSMSSSFTTHSPFK
+1489 RSMSSSFATQSPFK

-1581 ILKDLAAEAKFRF
+1581 ILKDLVAEAKFRF

-1601 KSKEHKLLNGYTLVL
+1601 KAKEHKLLKGYTLVL

-1642 PSKLWPQ
+1642 PPKLWPQ

-1655 SKEDLTDAKK
+1655 PKEDLTDAKK